1 MVVTFAAPDRAYG
14 QRQVKKLGVPI
25 MDASIA
31 DLLHLPPSFA
41 PGTYSVPLA
50 VVLTLACMYAATLWR
65 GALRAAHWLEQ
76 TPRPINFPRRRV
88 LDGCTVRMPARLGL
102 LAMLRAEFHA
112 VAAANPTRR
121 IEDKTAFLRRV
132 ATRSLVL
139 AIALAAVAGA
149 VLLAA

>member
-1 MVVTFAAPDRAYG
+1 
-14 QRQVKKLGVPI
+14 

-31 DLLHLPPSFA
+31 NLLHLPPSFA

-50 VVLTLACMYAATLWR
+50 VILGLAGMYAATLWR
-65 GALRAAHWLEQ
+65 GARRAAHWLER
-76 TPRPINFPRRRV
+76 TPRPAYFPRRRV
-88 LDGCTVRMPARLGL
+88 LDGCTVHMPASLGL
-102 LAMLRAEFHA
+102 VATLSAQFHA

-139 AIALAAVAGA
+139 AVTLASVAGG
-149 VLLAA
+149 LLLVP